1 MKTGYLSKI
10 VSHKRSVAFSDKKAC
25 SLRQLKKQSLDA
37 PPPLKLSE
45 AILRGS
51 GIIAEIK
58 RRSPSCVFNVSNIST
73 LAKEYQ
79 KNGASAISVLT
90 DEKFFGGSIND
101 IFTVKK
107 SVDIPVLRKDFIL
120 DEYHVYQSRACGA
133 DAILLIASILD
144 KRKLARLLMLTDK
157 LGMEALIETHSM
169 KELRC
174 VLDLYSDGLPVRIA
188 GINNR
193 NLSTLKIDLQ
203 ISHDLLTQIPDEIV
217 SVVESGIDSREQIQ
231 EFRKLG
237 AKGFLIGT
245 ALLKAGSPG
254 EKLRALRFIS

>member
-1 MKTGYLSKI
+1 MKTGFLSEI
-10 VSHKRSVAFSDKKAC
+10 VSHKRSVALRDKKNC
-25 SLRQLKKQSLDA
+25 SLAQVKKQSLVA
-37 PPPLKLSE
+37 PPALKLSE

-58 RRSPSCVFNVSNIST
+58 RRSPGGVFNVSDISA

-101 IFTVKK
+101 IVAVKK
-107 SVDIPVLRKDFIL
+107 CVDIPVLRKDFIL
-120 DEYHVYQSRACGA
+120 NEYHVCQSRACGA

-144 KRKLARLLMLTDK
+144 KKKLARLLMLTDK

-169 KELRC
+169 KELRR
-174 VLDLYSDGLPVRIA
+174 VLDLYGDGLPVRIA

-193 NLSTLKIDLQ
+193 NLSTLKIDLK
-203 ISHDLLTQIPDEIV
+203 ISRDLLAQIPDEIV

-245 ALLKAGSPG
+245 ALLKAKSPG
-254 EKLRALRFIS
+254 EKLQSLSHH